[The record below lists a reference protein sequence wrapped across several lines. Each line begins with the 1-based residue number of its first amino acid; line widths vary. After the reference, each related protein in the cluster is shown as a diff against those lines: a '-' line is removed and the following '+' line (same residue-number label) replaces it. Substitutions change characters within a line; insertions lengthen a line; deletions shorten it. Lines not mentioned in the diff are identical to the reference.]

1 VSCSICMDRFN
12 SSKHTPRTLRCNH
25 TFCEWCIRGLGEKQK
40 VTCPKCRQ
48 ETPVENA
55 DVTKLLCNFQLLEAV
70 EAAGAEAAAETDP
83 VCEVCDDEHAAT
95 HRCVECEELCA
106 PLLSKHRKSKASRN
120 HVLPNCRRFQSP
132 GLCRS
137 GRRGGARRA

>member
-55 DVTKLLCNFQLLEAV
+55 DVTKLLCNFQLLEV
-70 EAAGAEAAAETDP
+70 DEAAGAEAAAEADP
-83 VCEVCDDEHAAT
+83 VCENVRRRTRSD
-95 HRCVECEELCA
+95 A
-106 PLLSKHRKSKASRN
+106 PLRRVRGVMCATSVQAPQEQGEPQPCAAKLSPISKPRA
-120 HVLPNCRRFQSP
+120 LP
-132 GLCRS
+132 
-137 GRRGGARRA
+137 